1 MGPRDGPDGLVRV
14 TDPGHPLFGKT
25 LPLVSVTGSR
35 LARGHVYVSHRGAA
49 LLMVPISSTSLRA
62 AAVPEAPRTKLTP
75 DALAELLAR
84 IRESEEALP
93 PCESTPTRS
102 GPDCPSRR
110 AAPSSTPSRRRCGR

>member
-25 LPLVSVTGSR
+25 LPLVSVTASGG
-35 LARGHVYVSHRGAA
+35 ARMQEG
-49 LLMVPISSTSLRA
+49 ILRA

-102 GPDCPSRR
+102 GPDRPSRR